1 MREIAE
7 RVCQSLTK
15 SARSKATKSADA
27 SDGNGVAEEAA
38 GRSTVEEAK
47 ALYDG
52 TFAAE
57 CKERVRA
64 QLEESQHF
72 GDDFRRSIDTLGPFP
87 HNRGDTLFSKIHQ
100 LFHGQED
107 VERMRKGR
115 EAMRSK
121 ILQTAGDPHFELLND
136 WLSTAPEAAWRKEL
150 EGDAFKGE
158 VNKYIASLFKDPKR
172 KLAVLIAFSMGELTC
187 ERMADRLRLLLD
199 ASDRQMEKD
208 RTALRAAEQDYDI
221 LQRQCNTA
229 LQALTDKLSAERDA
243 ERKVLEA
250 RVEELEQEVAAAKAS
265 AAAAAAADAKKSA
278 NDKKRPSASADEGSD
293 APGTPKK
300 QKMPTPPKAGLK
312 PAGKKSEDAHYM
324 DETKS
329 PAPAAP
335 AKAKPAPA
343 QDDENFLDF

>member
-1 MREIAE
+1 MFRDE
-7 RVCQSLTK
+7 
-15 SARSKATKSADA
+15 ADA
-27 SDGNGVAEEAA
+27 ELVVA
-38 GRSTVEEAK
+38 V
-47 ALYDG
+47 
-52 TFAAE
+52 
-57 CKERVRA
+57 
-64 QLEESQHF
+64 
-72 GDDFRRSIDTLGPFP
+72 
-87 HNRGDTLFSKIHQ
+87 
-100 LFHGQED
+100 
-107 VERMRKGR
+107 
-115 EAMRSK
+115 
-121 ILQTAGDPHFELLND
+121 
-136 WLSTAPEAAWRKEL
+136 AWETNEL

-208 RTALRAAEQDYDI
+208 RTALRAAEQDYDN

-250 RVEELEQEVAAAKAS
+250 RVKELEQEVIAAKASAAAAAAKAS
-265 AAAAAAADAKKSA
+265 AAAAAADAKKSA

-312 PAGKKSEDAHYM
+312 PAGKKSEGADDT
-324 DETKS
+324 DETKR

-343 QDDENFLDF
+343 PAPAAADDENFLDF